1 MKKLLFILSVCF
13 LFVNT
18 SYAQSIKGYVKNA
31 NNEALTGA
39 VIRIE
44 NTYRTTV
51 SDNKGFF
58 EFKNLKAGNY
68 VLIIKFIGYQTQK
81 KEVILN
87 SELKP
92 LNIVLAL
99 AENLTDEVMVKAT
112 RAGTNTPVAST
123 IIDKNQ
129 LSKTNLG
136 QDLPVLL
143 SLSPSITYSSDAGTG
158 IGYTKLYIRGTD
170 ITRINVTANGIP
182 LNDAE
187 SHGVWWVNMPDLV
200 SSVDDIEIQ
209 RGVGTSTNGAAAFGA
224 NINIKT
230 IGLNK
235 TPYANLSTSYG
246 SFNSYKNQIS
256 VGSGLINNHFSFDL
270 RLSKIYSDGFVD
282 RAFADLKSFY
292 LSGGYSDQ
300 KTLIKLNI
308 ISGKEKTY
316 QAWWGVPKVR
326 LENDFAGM
334 QRYRDHYLYTEE
346 QYQHMLNSDSRS
358 YNYYTYDNEVDNYGQ
373 DHYQLLFSR
382 ELIGDLSL
390 NLALNYT
397 HGEGYYEQYKN
408 NQDLVDYGISPVIT
422 AKQDTISST
431 DLIRRKWLNNDF
443 YAAVFSVNYQ
453 KSAFNATL
461 GGAYTDYFGKHYGN
475 VIWAR
480 FAGESEIRHQ
490 WYYNTG
496 DKQDF
501 NLYGKFN
508 YTFMGKIN
516 TYIDLQYRTIDYV
529 MQGEDDDLSDLS
541 QNHNFDF
548 FNPKAGLSYQID
560 DEQNAYFSVGVAHRE
575 PSRTDFKDAIT
586 NETPKP
592 ERLIDYE
599 LGYDLNINNAHINI
613 NLYYMDYTNQL
624 VNTGKINNVGNAIM
638 TNMPESYRSGVEL
651 SGAFRFYKIID
662 WQVNATF
669 SKNKIKN
676 FTEYVDDWDNWGQQ
690 IATNLGETD
699 ISFSPNIIMGS
710 NLSITPFKD
719 FSISLQSKFV
729 SKQYI
734 DNTSSKDRMLDAYTV
749 SNLSLNYRLKT
760 KLIKNIDFKFI
771 INNVFNEEYETNAW
785 VYRYS
790 YGGEYYNMDGYFPQ
804 AGINFMGGI
813 VLNF

>member
-1 MKKLLFILSVCF
+1 MKKLVFILFLSF
-13 LFVNT
+13 LFVEI
-18 SYAQSIKGYVKNA
+18 SYAQSIKGYVKNT

-39 VIRIE
+39 VISIE

-51 SDNKGFF
+51 SNRKGVF
-58 EFKNLKAGNY
+58 EFKNLKPGNY
-68 VLIIKFIGYQTQK
+68 VLITKFMGYEQK
-81 KEVILN
+81 RTKITLTNADTEIT
-87 SELKP
+87 
-92 LNIVLAL
+92 IQLAYS
-99 AENLTDEVMVKAT
+99 ENLTDEVMVKAT
-112 RAGTNTPVAST
+112 RAGTKTPVAST
-123 IIDKNQ
+123 IINKDE
-129 LSKTNLG
+129 LSKNNLG

-143 SLSPSITYSSDAGTG
+143 SLSPSISYSSDAGTG

-230 IGLNK
+230 TGLNK
-235 TPYANLSTSYG
+235 TPYANLSASYG
-246 SFNSYKNQIS
+246 SFNSYKGQIS

-270 RLSKIYSDGFVD
+270 RLSRIYSDGYID
-282 RAFADLKSFY
+282 RAYADLKSFY
-292 LSGGYSDQ
+292 VSGAYSDQ
-300 KTLIKLNI
+300 KTLLKLNI

-326 LENDFAGM
+326 LENDYAGM
-334 QRYRDHYLYTEE
+334 QRYRDHYLYTDE
-346 QYQHMLNSDSRS
+346 QYQHMLNSDSRT
-358 YNYYTYDNEVDNYGQ
+358 YNYYTYDNEIDNYGQ

-382 ELIGDLSL
+382 ELTSDLSV
-390 NLALNYT
+390 NIALNYT
-397 HGEGYYEQYKN
+397 HGEGYYEQYKK
-408 NQDLVDYGISPVIT
+408 NQDLSDYGISPVIT
-422 AKQDTISST
+422 LKQDTINTT

-443 YAAVFSVNYQ
+443 YAAVFSMSYQ
-453 KSAFNATL
+453 KSDFNATL

-480 FAGESEIRHQ
+480 FAGDSEIRHQ

-501 NLYGKFN
+501 NIYGKFN
-508 YTFMGKIN
+508 YTFWNKIS
-516 TYIDLQYRTIDYV
+516 TYIDLQYRTINYV
-529 MQGEDDDLSDLS
+529 MQGNDDDLSDLS
-541 QNHNFDF
+541 QTHNFDF
-548 FNPKAGLSYQID
+548 FNPKAGLNYQID

-575 PSRTDFKDAIT
+575 PSRTDFKDAIS
-586 NETPKP
+586 NETPKS
-592 ERLIDYE
+592 ESLIDYE

-638 TNMPESYRSGVEL
+638 TNMPESYRSGIEL

-690 IATNLGETD
+690 IETNLGETD
-699 ISFSPNIIMGS
+699 ISFSPGIIMGS
-710 NLSITPFKD
+710 NLSVRAFKG
-719 FSISLQSKFV
+719 FSIALQTKYV

-734 DNTSSKDRMLDAYTV
+734 DNTSSQDRMLDAYVV
-749 SNLSLNYRLKT
+749 SNLSLNYSIKT
-760 KLIKNIDFKFI
+760 KSIKSIDFKFL
-771 INNVFNEEYETNAW
+771 INNVFNEEYESNAW
-785 VYRYS
+785 VYRYN

-813 VLNF
+813 VLHF